1 MVVPRNSVTIRTLYL
16 ELKNGIFT
24 VRAACWPFSQLPDV
38 NGNLLLIKSPIYI
51 GYSFESVSFSNTLD
65 ENLQILIKVNYC
77 NSSDANRQML
87 IQISC
92 LLGHMLKQDSC

>member
-1 MVVPRNSVTIRTLYL
+1 MSKDVKSSGKTKSRKVSREPLIR
-16 ELKNGIFT
+16 
-24 VRAACWPFSQLPDV
+24 RA
-38 NGNLLLIKSPIYI
+38 K
-51 GYSFESVSFSNTLD
+51 FESVSFSNTLD